1 MGRGIPDFYRVKKTR
16 QWRVEVERKNSARKT
31 LPPSHKFQQMAC
43 SDLTLAVIGGGPSG
57 LMAAESAVSS
67 GLNVHLYDA
76 MPSPGRKFL
85 LTGKGGLNITHSEP
99 FGPFITRYDPLPPP
113 LEAALRDFT
122 PQAVRD
128 WVHGFGIQTVV
139 GSSGRVFPADFK
151 AAPLLRAWLSRL
163 RDAGV
168 LFHVRH
174 RWQGFAAD
182 GGLRFDTPT
191 GPQTVRADAV
201 ILALGGASWPQLGS
215 DGRWTAVLAAQGVR
229 LSPLA
234 PANCRF
240 VCGSFS
246 QAFCQRYAGT
256 PIKTLRLLFRQD
268 DGSIIAR
275 AGELVVTDT
284 GLEGGPVYALSSRL
298 RRRLAVDGVAGIWL
312 DLCPDRSQERLESAL
327 REPQGRRSLSGYL
340 KRKTGLDGIKQALLR
355 ECLPPD
361 IRRHPPALAA
371 AIKQL
376 PLSLT
381 APGPLATAISTAG
394 GVQFDSL
401 DAGLM
406 LRTLPGV
413 FVAGEMLDYDAPTGG
428 YLLTACLATGR
439 MAGRS
444 AAEWLIRQGT
454 G

>member
-1 MGRGIPDFYRVKKTR
+1 
-16 QWRVEVERKNSARKT
+16 
-31 LPPSHKFQQMAC
+31 
-43 SDLTLAVIGGGPSG
+43 
-57 LMAAESAVSS
+57 
-67 GLNVHLYDA
+67 
-76 MPSPGRKFL
+76 
-85 LTGKGGLNITHSEP
+85 
-99 FGPFITRYDPLPPP
+99 
-113 LEAALRDFT
+113 
-122 PQAVRD
+122 
-128 WVHGFGIQTVV
+128 
-139 GSSGRVFPADFK
+139 
-151 AAPLLRAWLSRL
+151 
-163 RDAGV
+163 
-168 LFHVRH
+168 
-174 RWQGFAAD
+174 
-182 GGLRFDTPT
+182 
-191 GPQTVRADAV
+191 
-201 ILALGGASWPQLGS
+201 
-215 DGRWTAVLAAQGVR
+215 
-229 LSPLA
+229 
-234 PANCRF
+234 
-240 VCGSFS
+240 
-246 QAFCQRYAGT
+246 
-256 PIKTLRLLFRQD
+256 LLFRQD

-312 DLCPDRSQERLESAL
+312 DLCPDLSQERLESAL

-361 IRRHPPALAA
+361 IRQHPPALAA

-394 GVQFDSL
+394 GVQFEAL